1 MYVFY
6 LGMTL
11 FFDRISIFF
20 ARMTSFFAGISI
32 FFDRMNTFFDGMS
45 ELYERIKE
53 RLGFLARNARKK
65 NRFIQEFL

>member
-6 LGMTL
+6 LGMTS

-20 ARMTSFFAGISI
+20 AGMTSFFAG
-32 FFDRMNTFFDGMS
+32 MNTFFAGMS

-65 NRFIQEFL
+65 NRFLQEFL